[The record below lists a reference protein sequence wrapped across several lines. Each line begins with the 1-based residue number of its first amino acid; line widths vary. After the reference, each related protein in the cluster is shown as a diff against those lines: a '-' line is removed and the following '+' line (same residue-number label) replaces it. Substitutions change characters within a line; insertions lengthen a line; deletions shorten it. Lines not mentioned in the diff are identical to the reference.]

1 MFDRAV
7 AGGLWA
13 VSCLLVLVVAVVLVV
28 LMVLVVVLVALVVKV
43 VVVLCHCLGIC
54 AVIVCL
60 FILEFHPGP
69 CPHATDTVI
78 NVFSYPDEGRHSEY
92 SARMLAYT
100 HAPSPTPTPR
110 RLEDPDA
117 TAFDLL
123 PTPSMECK
131 LLAACVK
138 FLEPF
143 LQFDV
148 VDRKCSDPFHSC
160 SHCLQV
166 SRTHASSFTLW
177 FESAFPQR
185 DP

>member
-7 AGGLWA
+7 AGGLWV

-92 SARMLAYT
+92 PARMLAST
-100 HAPSPTPTPR
+100 HAPSRTPR
-110 RLEDPDA
+110 RPGRN
-117 TAFDLL
+117 
-123 PTPSMECK
+123 CI
-131 LLAACVK
+131 
-138 FLEPF
+138 
-143 LQFDV
+143 
-148 VDRKCSDPFHSC
+148 
-160 SHCLQV
+160 
-166 SRTHASSFTLW
+166 
-177 FESAFPQR
+177 
-185 DP
+185 